1 MVTDKPTQSPRRTKA
16 VFRAIADPT
25 RRAILV
31 RLRSEADGLTVEEI
45 AAAFPVSRPAISRHL
60 RILHGAALVRP
71 RKQGRQ
77 RVYRV
82 TPEPLAHVD
91 AWLSTFRVSLAASL
105 VRLKEHLEAPT
116 TPTPPLPLSTKH
128 GAKA

>member
-1 MVTDKPTQSPRRTKA
+1 MVTDHATQPPRRAKA

-25 RRAILV
+25 RREILV
-31 RLRSEADGLTVEEI
+31 RLRAAAAGMTVEQI

-77 RVYRV
+77 RVYSV
-82 TPEPLAHVD
+82 TPEPLAHVEV
-91 AWLSTFRVSLAASL
+91 WLGGFRVGLAASL
-105 VRLKEHLEAPT
+105 VRLKERLE
-116 TPTPPLPLSTKH
+116 TPPPPPSPMH
-128 GAKA
+128 GDQA

>member
-1 MVTDKPTQSPRRTKA
+1 MVTDKSDQSLRRAKI

-31 RLRSEADGLTVEEI
+31 RLRSAADGLTVEEI
-45 AAAFPVSRPAISRHL
+45 AGAFPVSRPAISRHL
-60 RILHGAALVRP
+60 RVLNGASLVSP

-91 AWLSTFRVSLAASL
+91 AWLGAFRVGLAASL
-105 VRLKEHLEAPT
+105 VRLKEQLE
-116 TPTPPLPLSTKH
+116 TPSLSSQKP
-128 GAKA
+128 GARP

>member
-1 MVTDKPTQSPRRTKA
+1 MVTDKATPAPRRAKA

-31 RLRSEADGLTVEEI
+31 RLRSSTDGLTVEEI

-60 RILHGAALVRP
+60 RVLHGAALVRP

-91 AWLSTFRVSLAASL
+91 AWLGAFRVGLAASL
-105 VRLKEHLEAPT
+105 VRLKEHLE
-116 TPTPPLPLSTKH
+116 TPPPPPPPPKH

>member
-1 MVTDKPTQSPRRTKA
+1 MVTDQTTLSPRRSGA

-31 RLRSEADGLTVEEI
+31 RLRSAADGLTVEEI

-91 AWLSTFRVSLAASL
+91 AWLGTFRVGLAASL
-105 VRLKEHLEAPT
+105 VRLKERLE
-116 TPTPPLPLSTKH
+116 TPPLPLQKH